1 MNRRKKVAGLFWL
14 PVLLF
19 ALMLTGCGKT
29 GGVQGDNENGQGAD
43 AGTNVVEIKKD
54 GVISNTTEED
64 FGAEDYGD
72 EEMLREFVLRTAAEC
87 NIQLGGEEIAVKKLE
102 VKKERVTLVMEYS
115 TGEAFSVFN
124 GYPFFYGTVAEAYEK
139 GYDLDVEL
147 QEAGGSGEG
156 GASIGKDQ
164 LLEMGSRSIII
175 TQPLPKEYL
184 TIRTSGKILY
194 ISGAECIKNN
204 EAKIGTIEEGSS
216 REIAYIVFK

>member
-1 MNRRKKVAGLFWL
+1 MNRRKKVAGMFWL

-19 ALMLTGCGKT
+19 ALALTGCGKT
-29 GGVQGDNENGQGAD
+29 GGAQGENEYSQETGT
-43 AGTNVVEIKKD
+43 GTNVVEIKKD

-64 FGAEDYGD
+64 FEAEDYGE
-72 EEMLREFVLRTAAEC
+72 EEMLREFVLRTAADC

-102 VKKERVTLVMEYS
+102 VKKERVTLVMEYG

-139 GYDLDVEL
+139 GYDLNVEL
-147 QEAGGSGEG
+147 QEAGSET

-194 ISGAECIKNN
+194 ISGAECVKSN
-204 EAKIGTIEEGSS
+204 EAKIDTIEAGGS
-216 REIAYIVFK
+216 REMIYIVFK